1 MTDRRYQQARLARDH
16 RFDGRFFVA
25 VKTTGIYCRP
35 ICPAPAPKE
44 QNVRYFETAIAAAN
58 AGFRPC
64 LRCRP
69 DSAPASCAWKGTDT
83 TLERALRLIDDGA
96 LLTGSVT
103 SLADRLGI
111 TSRYLGQ
118 LFQRS
123 VGTSPKQ
130 YGLYQQVLFAKS
142 LLQQT
147 NLPITEVALASGFNS
162 VRRFND
168 CFARVLRMTPRS
180 LRRPGVKPAPEPGIR
195 LFLSYRPPYDWAALR
210 DFLQTRLIDTLEW
223 CGDDFYGR
231 TFRLASGA
239 SGRFTAWHR
248 PERCGFEVALEFNQ
262 PSAPLPVVR
271 TIRRLLDL
279 DADSSII
286 DAHLAPIQAQVGIER
301 PGLRLPG
308 TWDAF
313 EAGIRAILGQQIS
326 VVAARNLVRQLVA
339 EYGGTLP
346 GSDDAVR
353 LFPTPATL
361 AASRLDSL
369 KIPGRR
375 RQTLIDLAR
384 LFNTRPDWAADP
396 EHWLA
401 LSGIGPW
408 TIHYARMRGLGD
420 SDVWLGS
427 DLGVKK
433 ALGQANGASGKAWQP
448 ADASPWQSYLTFYMW
463 SLL

>member
-1 MTDRRYQQARLARDH
+1 MNDRHYQQARLARDH

-44 QNVRYFETAIAAAN
+44 QNVCYFETAIAAAN

-69 DSAPASCAWKGTDT
+69 DSAPSSWAWKGTDT
-83 TLERALRLIDDGA
+83 TLERALRRP
-96 LLTGSVT
+96 TG
-103 SLADRLGI
+103 
-111 TSRYLGQ
+111 
-118 LFQRS
+118 
-123 VGTSPKQ
+123 KQ
-130 YGLYQQVLFAKS
+130 TK
-142 LLQQT
+142 
-147 NLPITEVALASGFNS
+147 
-162 VRRFND
+162 
-168 CFARVLRMTPRS
+168 
-180 LRRPGVKPAPEPGIR
+180 EPGIR

-210 DFLQTRLIDTLEW
+210 TFLQTRLIDTLEW
-223 CGDDFYGR
+223 CCENHYGR
-231 TFRLASGA
+231 TFRLANGA
-239 SGRFTAWHR
+239 AGRFTAWHR
-248 PERCGFEVALEFNQ
+248 PERCGFEVTLEFNQ

-279 DADSSII
+279 DADSSTI
-286 DAHLAPIQAQVGIER
+286 DAHLAPMQNQSGTER

-326 VVAARNLVRQLVA
+326 VMAARNLVRQIVA
-339 EYGGTLP
+339 EHGELLP
-346 GSDDAVR
+346 GPDAEHR
-353 LFPTPATL
+353 LFPTPAAL
-361 AASRLDSL
+361 AHSDLSTL

-384 LFNTRPDWAADP
+384 FFVTQPDLAADP
-396 EHWLA
+396 EQWLA

-408 TIHYARMRGLGD
+408 TVNYARMRGLGE

-433 ALGQANGASGKAWQP
+433 ALGQTNGSWEP

>member
-1 MTDRRYQQARLARDH
+1 VTDRHYQQARLARDH

-44 QNVRYFETAIAAAN
+44 QNVCYFETAIAAAN

-69 DSAPASCAWKGTDT
+69 DSAPASWAWKGTDT

-96 LLTGSVT
+96 LITGSVT
-103 SLADRLGI
+103 DLADRLGI

-147 NLPITEVALASGFNS
+147 DMPITEVALASGFNS

-168 CFARVLRMTPRS
+168 CFASVLQMTPRS
-180 LRRPGVKPAPEPGIR
+180 LRRPAGKQLREPGIQ

-210 DFLQTRLIDTLEW
+210 SFLQTRLIETLEW
-223 CGDDFYGR
+223 CGEGHYGR
-231 TFRLASGA
+231 TFRLANGT
-239 SGRFTAWHR
+239 SGRFTARHR
-248 PERCGFEVALEFNQ
+248 PERFGFDVSLEFSQ
-262 PSAPLPVVR
+262 PVPLLPVVR

-279 DADSSII
+279 DADSSTI
-286 DAHLAPIQAQVGIER
+286 DAHLAPIQVQLGPER

-339 EYGGTLP
+339 EQGEVLSGA
-346 GSDDAVR
+346 DDEHR

-361 AASRLDSL
+361 ANSDLATL

-375 RQTLIDLAR
+375 RQTLNDLAR
-384 LFNTRPDWAADP
+384 FFDNEPDQAAEAAGEQD
-396 EHWLA
+396 
-401 LSGIGPW
+401 
-408 TIHYARMRGLGD
+408 
-420 SDVWLGS
+420 
-427 DLGVKK
+427 
-433 ALGQANGASGKAWQP
+433 
-448 ADASPWQSYLTFYMW
+448 
-463 SLL
+463 

>member
-1 MTDRRYQQARLARDH
+1 MTDRHYQQARLARDH

-35 ICPAPAPKE
+35 ICPAPTPKE
-44 QNVRYFETAIAAAN
+44 QNVRYFESAIAAAN

-69 DSAPASCAWKGTDT
+69 DSAPASWAWKGTDT

-96 LLTGSVT
+96 LITGSVT
-103 SLADRLGI
+103 DLAARLGI

-147 NLPITEVALASGFNS
+147 DMPITEVALASGFNS

-168 CFARVLRMTPRS
+168 CFASVLQMTPRS
-180 LRRPGVKPAPEPGIR
+180 LRRPASKQLREPGIR

-210 DFLQTRLIDTLEW
+210 AFLQTRLIETLEW
-223 CGDDFYGR
+223 CGDDHYGR
-231 TFRLASGA
+231 TFRLANGA
-239 SGRFTAWHR
+239 SGRFTARHR
-248 PERCGFEVALEFNQ
+248 PERFGFDVSLQFSQ
-262 PSAPLPVVR
+262 PVPLLPVVR

-279 DADSSII
+279 DADSSTI
-286 DAHLAPIQAQVGIER
+286 DAHLAPIQAEVGPER

-339 EYGGTLP
+339 EQGEQLP
-346 GSDDAVR
+346 GADNEHR
-353 LFPTPATL
+353 LFPSPAAL
-361 AASRLDSL
+361 AHSDLASL

-384 LFNTRPDWAADP
+384 FFVHEPEQAADP
-396 EHWLA
+396 ANWLA

-408 TIHYARMRGLGD
+408 TVNYARMRGLGD

-433 ALGQANGASGKAWQP
+433 ALGQAKGAWQP
-448 ADASPWQSYLTFYMW
+448 DDASPWQSYLTFYMW

>member
-1 MTDRRYQQARLARDH
+1 MTNSHYRQARLARDH

-44 QNVRYFETAIAAAN
+44 RNVLYFDSAIAAAN

-69 DSAPASCAWKGTDT
+69 DSAPTSWAWKGTDT

-103 SLADRLGI
+103 DLADRLGI
-111 TSRYLGQ
+111 SSRYLGR
-118 LFQRS
+118 LFQQN

-147 NLPITEVALASGFNS
+147 RLPVTEIALASGFGS

-168 CFARVLRMTPRS
+168 CFASALRLTPS
-180 LRRPGVKPAPEPGIR
+180 ALRRQAHSQHPEPGIR
-195 LFLSYRPPYDWAALR
+195 LLLSYRPPYDWPALR
-210 DFLQTRLIDTLEW
+210 DFLKTRLIDTLEW
-223 CGDDFYGR
+223 CGDDYYGR
-231 TFRLASGA
+231 TFRLANGH
-239 SGRFTAWHR
+239 SGRFTARHR
-248 PERCGFEVALEFNQ
+248 PERFGFEVSLELSQPTAL
-262 PSAPLPVVR
+262 LPVVR

-279 DADSSII
+279 DADNSTI
-286 DAHLAPIQAQVGIER
+286 DAHLAPIQAQLGPMR

-308 TWDAF
+308 IWDPF
-313 EAGIRAILGQQIS
+313 EAGVRAILGQQIS
-326 VVAARNLVRQLVA
+326 VAAARNLVRQVVA
-339 EYGGTLP
+339 EFGQPIP
-346 GSDDAVR
+346 GQHTEYR
-353 LFPTPATL
+353 LFPSPAML
-361 AASRLDSL
+361 ASEDLGSL
-369 KIPGRR
+369 KMHGRR
-375 RQTLIDLAR
+375 RQTLLDLAE
-384 LFNTRPDWAADP
+384 LFNTQPTRAADP
-396 EHWLA
+396 ENWLA
-401 LSGIGPW
+401 LNGIGPW
-408 TIHYARMRGLGD
+408 TVNYARMRGLGD

-427 DLGVKK
+427 DLGVQK
-433 ALGQANGASGKAWQP
+433 ALGEKSRRWRP
-448 ADASPWQSYLTFYMW
+448 EDASPWQSYLTVYLW

>member
-1 MTDRRYQQARLARDH
+1 VNDRHYQQARLARDH
-16 RFDGRFFVA
+16 RFDGQFFVA

-44 QNVRYFETAIAAAN
+44 QNVCYFKTAIAAAN

-69 DSAPASCAWKGTDT
+69 DSAPASWAWKGTDT

-96 LLTGSVT
+96 LIRGST
-103 SLADRLGI
+103 TELADRLGI
-111 TSRYLGQ
+111 SSRYLGQ
-118 LFQRS
+118 LFQRT
-123 VGTSPKQ
+123 VGTSPKH
-130 YGLYQQVLFAKS
+130 YSLYQQVLFAKS

-147 NLPITEVALASGFNS
+147 ELPITDIALASGFKS

-168 CFARVLRMTPRS
+168 CFANVLQMTPRS
-180 LRRPGVKPAPEPGIR
+180 LRRPTGKRTKEPGIR

-210 DFLQTRLIDTLEW
+210 TFLQTRLIDTLEW
-223 CGDDFYGR
+223 CDEDHYGR
-231 TFRLASGA
+231 TFRLANGA
-239 SGRFTAWHR
+239 AGRFTAWHR

-271 TIRRLLDL
+271 TISRLLDL
-279 DADSSII
+279 DADSSTI
-286 DAHLAPIQAQVGIER
+286 DAHLAPIQNQSGTER

-326 VVAARNLVRQLVA
+326 VMAARNLVRQIVA
-339 EYGGTLP
+339 EHGELLP
-346 GSDDAVR
+346 GPDAEHR
-353 LFPTPATL
+353 LFPTPAAL
-361 AASRLDSL
+361 AHSDLGTL

-384 LFNTRPDWAADP
+384 FFDTRPDLAADP
-396 EHWLA
+396 DQWLA

-408 TIHYARMRGLGD
+408 TVNYARMRGLGD

-433 ALGQANGASGKAWQP
+433 ALGQTNGSWEP

>member
-1 MTDRRYQQARLARDH
+1 MTDRHYQQARLARDH

-44 QNVRYFETAIAAAN
+44 QNVCYFETAIAAAN

-69 DSAPASCAWKGTDT
+69 DSAPASWAWKGTDT

-96 LLTGSVT
+96 LINGSVT
-103 SLADRLGI
+103 ALADRLGI

-147 NLPITEVALASGFNS
+147 DMPITEVALASGFNS

-168 CFARVLRMTPRS
+168 CFASVLQMTPRS
-180 LRRPGVKPAPEPGIR
+180 LRRPAGKRIREPGIR

-210 DFLQTRLIDTLEW
+210 DFLQTRLIETLEW
-223 CGDDFYGR
+223 CGDDYYGR
-231 TFRLASGA
+231 TFRLANGA

-248 PERCGFEVALEFNQ
+248 PERFGFEVSLEFSQ
-262 PSAPLPVVR
+262 PVALLPVVR
-271 TIRRLLDL
+271 TVRRLLDL
-279 DADSSII
+279 DADSSTI
-286 DAHLAPIQAQVGIER
+286 DAHLAPIQAQLRSER

-339 EYGGTLP
+339 EQGELLP
-346 GSDDAVR
+346 GADDEHR
-353 LFPTPATL
+353 LFPTPEVL
-361 AASRLDSL
+361 ANSDLITL

-375 RQTLIDLAR
+375 RQTLIDFAR
-384 LFNTRPDWAADP
+384 FFYTRPDQAADP

-401 LSGIGPW
+401 LGGIGPW
-408 TIHYARMRGLGD
+408 TVNYARMRGLGD
-420 SDVWLGS
+420 SDIWLGS

-433 ALGQANGASGKAWQP
+433 ALGQANGAWQP

>member
-1 MTDRRYQQARLARDH
+1 MTDLHYQQARLARDH

-44 QNVRYFETAIAAAN
+44 QNVCYFESAIAAAN

-69 DSAPASCAWKGTDT
+69 DSAPASWAWKGTDT

-96 LLTGSVT
+96 LINGSVT
-103 SLADRLGI
+103 ALSDRLGI

-147 NLPITEVALASGFNS
+147 DMPITQVALASGFNS

-168 CFARVLRMTPRS
+168 CFASVLQMTPRS
-180 LRRPGVKPAPEPGIR
+180 LRRPAGKPLREPGIQ

-210 DFLQTRLIDTLEW
+210 GFLQTRLIETLEW
-223 CGDDFYGR
+223 CGDDHYGR
-231 TFRLASGA
+231 TFRLANGA
-239 SGRFTAWHR
+239 SGRFTARHR
-248 PERCGFEVALEFNQ
+248 PERFGFDVSLQFSQ
-262 PSAPLPVVR
+262 PVPLLPVVR

-279 DADSSII
+279 DADSSTI
-286 DAHLAPIQAQVGIER
+286 DAHLAPIQAQLGPER

-339 EYGGTLP
+339 EQGEQLP
-346 GSDDAVR
+346 GADDEHR
-353 LFPTPATL
+353 LFPTPAAL
-361 AASRLDSL
+361 ANSDLATL

-384 LFNTRPDWAADP
+384 FFVHEPEQAADP
-396 EHWLA
+396 VNWLG

-408 TIHYARMRGLGD
+408 TVNYARMRGLGD

-433 ALGQANGASGKAWQP
+433 ALGQAKGAWQP
-448 ADASPWQSYLTFYMW
+448 VDASPWQSYLTFYMW

>member
-1 MTDRRYQQARLARDH
+1 MTDRHYQQARLARDH

-44 QNVRYFETAIAAAN
+44 QNVCYFETAIAAAN

-69 DSAPASCAWKGTDT
+69 DSAPASWAWKGTDT

-96 LLTGSVT
+96 LITGSVT
-103 SLADRLGI
+103 DLADRLGI
-111 TSRYLGQ
+111 TRRYLGL

-147 NLPITEVALASGFNS
+147 DMPITDVALASGFNS

-168 CFARVLRMTPRS
+168 CFASVLQMTPRT
-180 LRRPGVKPAPEPGIR
+180 LRRPTGKRIQESGIR
-195 LFLSYRPPYDWAALR
+195 LLLSYRPPYDWAALR
-210 DFLQTRLIDTLEW
+210 DFLQTRLIETLEW
-223 CGDDFYGR
+223 CGDDHYGR
-231 TFRLASGA
+231 TFRLANGA
-239 SGRFTAWHR
+239 AGRFTARHR
-248 PERCGFEVALEFNQ
+248 PERFGFDVSLQFSQAVPL
-262 PSAPLPVVR
+262 LPVVR

-279 DADSSII
+279 DADSNTI
-286 DAHLAPIQAQVGIER
+286 DAHLAPIQAQLGPER

-339 EYGGTLP
+339 EHGDVLP
-346 GSDDAVR
+346 GADDEHR
-353 LFPTPATL
+353 LFPTPAAL
-361 AASRLDSL
+361 AHSDLATL

-375 RQTLIDLAR
+375 RQTLIDFAR
-384 LFNTRPDWAADP
+384 FFVHAPEQAADP
-396 EHWLA
+396 ANWLE

-408 TIHYARMRGLGD
+408 TVDYARMRGLGD

-433 ALGQANGASGKAWQP
+433 ALGQAKGTWQP
-448 ADASPWQSYLTFYMW
+448 VDASPWQSYLTFYLW

>member
-1 MTDRRYQQARLARDH
+1 MNDRHYQQARLARDH

-44 QNVRYFETAIAAAN
+44 QNVCYFETAIAAAN

-69 DSAPASCAWKGTDT
+69 DSAPASWAWKGTDT

-96 LLTGSVT
+96 LISGST
-103 SLADRLGI
+103 TELADRLGI
-111 TSRYLGQ
+111 SSRYLGQ
-118 LFQRS
+118 LFQRT
-123 VGTSPKQ
+123 VGTSPKH
-130 YGLYQQVLFAKS
+130 YSLYQQVLFAKS

-147 NLPITEVALASGFNS
+147 DLPITDIALASGFKS

-168 CFARVLRMTPRS
+168 CFANVLKMTPRS
-180 LRRPGVKPAPEPGIR
+180 LRRPTGKQTKEPGIH

-210 DFLQTRLIDTLEW
+210 TFLQTRLIDTLEW
-223 CGDDFYGR
+223 CGEDHYGR
-231 TFRLASGA
+231 TFRLANGA
-239 SGRFTAWHR
+239 TGRFTAWHR

-279 DADSSII
+279 DADSSTI
-286 DAHLAPIQAQVGIER
+286 DAHLASLQNQWGTER

-326 VVAARNLVRQLVA
+326 VMAARNLVRQIVTEHGEL
-339 EYGGTLP
+339 LP
-346 GSDDAVR
+346 GADDGRR
-353 LFPTPATL
+353 LFPTPAAL
-361 AASRLDSL
+361 AHSDLNTL

-384 LFNTRPDWAADP
+384 FFDTQPDQAADP
-396 EHWLA
+396 EQWLA

-408 TIHYARMRGLGD
+408 TVNYARMRGLGE

-427 DLGVKK
+427 DLGVRK
-433 ALGQANGASGKAWQP
+433 ALGQTNDSWQP

>member
-1 MTDRRYQQARLARDH
+1 MTDRHYQQARLARDH

-44 QNVRYFETAIAAAN
+44 QNVCYFETAIAAAN

-69 DSAPASCAWKGTDT
+69 DSAPASWAWKGTDT

-96 LLTGSVT
+96 LITGSVT
-103 SLADRLGI
+103 DLADRLGI

-147 NLPITEVALASGFNS
+147 DMPITEVALASGFNS

-168 CFARVLRMTPRS
+168 CFASVLQMTPRS
-180 LRRPGVKPAPEPGIR
+180 LRRPAGKQLREPGIQ

-210 DFLQTRLIDTLEW
+210 SFLQTRLIETLEW
-223 CGDDFYGR
+223 CGEGHYGR
-231 TFRLASGA
+231 TFRLANGT
-239 SGRFTAWHR
+239 SGRFTARHR
-248 PERCGFEVALEFNQ
+248 PERFGFDVSLEFSQ
-262 PSAPLPVVR
+262 PVPLLPVVR

-279 DADSSII
+279 DADSSTI
-286 DAHLAPIQAQVGIER
+286 DAHLAPIQVQLGPER

-339 EYGGTLP
+339 EQGEVLSGA
-346 GSDDAVR
+346 DDEHR

-361 AASRLDSL
+361 ANSDLATL

-375 RQTLIDLAR
+375 RQTLNDLAR
-384 LFNTRPDWAADP
+384 FFDNEPDQAAEAAGEQD
-396 EHWLA
+396 
-401 LSGIGPW
+401 
-408 TIHYARMRGLGD
+408 
-420 SDVWLGS
+420 
-427 DLGVKK
+427 
-433 ALGQANGASGKAWQP
+433 
-448 ADASPWQSYLTFYMW
+448 
-463 SLL
+463 

>member
-1 MTDRRYQQARLARDH
+1 MTDRHYQQARLARDH

-44 QNVRYFETAIAAAN
+44 QNVCYFETAIAAAN

-69 DSAPASCAWKGTDT
+69 DSAPASWAWKGTDT

-96 LLTGSVT
+96 LITGSVT
-103 SLADRLGI
+103 DLADRLGI
-111 TSRYLGQ
+111 TSRYLGL

-147 NLPITEVALASGFNS
+147 DMPITDVALASGFSS

-168 CFARVLRMTPRS
+168 CFASVLQMTPRS
-180 LRRPGVKPAPEPGIR
+180 LRRPTGKRIQEPGIR
-195 LFLSYRPPYDWAALR
+195 LLLSYRPPYDWAALR
-210 DFLQTRLIDTLEW
+210 DFLQTRLIETLEW
-223 CGDDFYGR
+223 CGDDHYGR
-231 TFRLASGA
+231 TFRLANGA
-239 SGRFTAWHR
+239 AGRFTARHR
-248 PERCGFEVALEFNQ
+248 PERFGFDVSLQFSQAVPL
-262 PSAPLPVVR
+262 LPVVR

-279 DADSSII
+279 DADSNTI
-286 DAHLAPIQAQVGIER
+286 DAHLAPIQAEVGPER

-326 VVAARNLVRQLVA
+326 VAAARNLVRQLVA
-339 EYGGTLP
+339 EQGEVLSGA
-346 GSDDAVR
+346 DDEQR
-353 LFPTPATL
+353 LFPTPAAL
-361 AASRLDSL
+361 ANSDLASL

-375 RQTLIDLAR
+375 RQTLIDFAR
-384 LFNTRPDWAADP
+384 FFDNEPDQAADP

-408 TIHYARMRGLGD
+408 TVNYARMRGLGD

-433 ALGQANGASGKAWQP
+433 ALGQAKGAWQP